1 VAEDID
7 ICFSEDFL
15 KNLKKSYPDT
25 GPEKFE
31 EFKEYLRKKICEAM
45 KKIDSVEN
53 GIRLNK
59 VHFGIDPE
67 CPEMSIDLDSA
78 SPKYETAYLQVREEI
93 VKPQFQIR
101 KGGKLIKDIICE
113 LKSQEECKNIR
124 VFSHG
129 NFLHEFGHLQ
139 DAQRKEFG
147 YTCEV
152 KHLHYYIDVIWN
164 VLLEAR
170 LFNTYRMSARCKEDN
185 WRDYYNKLKTTKFS
199 PKRNKFE
206 CLWQKKDYCYRQI
219 IELARGYSEA
229 SKANHG

>member
-1 VAEDID
+1 MAEDID

-15 KNLKKSYPDT
+15 KNLKKFYPDT

-31 EFKEYLRKKICEAM
+31 EFKEYLRERICEAM

-93 VKPQFQIR
+93 VKPLSKTR

-113 LKSQEECKNIR
+113 LKFQEKCKNIK

-129 NFLHEFGHLQ
+129 NLLHEFGHLQ
-139 DAQRKEFG
+139 DAQRTKFG
-147 YTCEV
+147 YTHEH
-152 KHLHYYIDVIWN
+152 KNLHKYIDLIWN
-164 VLLEAR
+164 VLLESR
-170 LFNTYRMSARCKEDN
+170 LSRSQISGKDKKDN
-185 WRDYYNKLKTTKFS
+185 WDSYRKRLEDLEVS
-199 PKRNKFE
+199 PDK
-206 CLWQKKDYCYRQI
+206 KKDFEYLWEKRHYCYPEI
-219 IELARGYSEA
+219 VCLAQSYSDA
-229 SKANHG
+229 SQVNRS

>member
-1 VAEDID
+1 MAEDID
-7 ICFSEDFL
+7 ICFSEGFL

-31 EFKEYLRKKICEAM
+31 EFKEYLRERICEAM

-78 SPKYETAYLQVREEI
+78 SPKYETAYLQVPEEI

-113 LKSQEECKNIR
+113 LKSQEECKNIK
-124 VFSHG
+124 VFSCG
-129 NFLHEFGHLQ
+129 NFVHEFGHLQ

-147 YTCEV
+147 YTHEH
-152 KHLHYYIDVIWN
+152 KNLHKYIDLIWN
-164 VLLEAR
+164 VLLESR
-170 LFNTYRMSARCKEDN
+170 LSRSQISARNKEEN
-185 WRDYYNKLKTTKFS
+185 WNSYCRRLEDLKVS
-199 PKRNKFE
+199 PDRKNFEHLWKKRN
-206 CLWQKKDYCYRQI
+206 YCYREI
-219 IELARGYSEA
+219 IDLAQSYPDA
-229 SKANHG
+229 SQVNHS